1 MKVPEEKRSDFF
13 QHTKIQNSKWI
24 RKSKSKKKNTIDVI
38 KEDRQTFGIL
48 VGKVQTP
55 SEALKYP
62 LTTVALALT
71 EPDQTLRQLSTKASL
86 RRLFYK
92 KSD

>member
-1 MKVPEEKRSDFF
+1 MTFASIP
-13 QHTKIQNSKWI
+13 
-24 RKSKSKKKNTIDVI
+24 KSKIRTGLEKVKVKNNTLDGI
-38 KEDRQTFGIL
+38 KEDRQAFGIL

-55 SEALKYP
+55 NEALKYP

-71 EPDQTLRQLSTKASL
+71 EPDQTLRQLSTNPTL